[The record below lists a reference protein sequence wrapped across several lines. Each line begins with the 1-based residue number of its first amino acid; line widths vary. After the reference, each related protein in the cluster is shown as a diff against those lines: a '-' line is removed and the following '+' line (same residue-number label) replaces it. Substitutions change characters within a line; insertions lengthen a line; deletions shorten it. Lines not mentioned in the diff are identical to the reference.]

1 MTLNASRPISLN
13 GSAPANQNIAL
24 ELGLSPTAQLSL
36 CTPAVRTLAGVLS
49 GPIKLPDNFWGKSSG
64 LIVSYLLV
72 GGGGGGAGAS
82 GVVILSVPTALY
94 SGIISGSPTVYIN
107 GSNTI
112 MVFTSSGSYTA

>member
-72 GGGGGGAGAS
+72 GGGGGGAGHPGTDGIYNGGAGAS
-82 GVVILSVPTALY
+82 GVVILSVPTAL
-94 SGIISGSPTVYIN
+94 
-107 GSNTI
+107 
-112 MVFTSSGSYTA
+112 